1 VCVDH
6 NGRLERTRPE
16 YRGMIRLQC
25 PDRVH
30 HIEDRGDCESDEK
43 HQNSDRS
50 FEVVEGV
57 VKDDLVGGKGGGRS
71 EEGHGAP
78 NSNMSYLIESRN
90 RTYHARAM
98 LGIEKRIEHAKM
110 WDFSSLISCGM

>member
-1 VCVDH
+1 
-6 NGRLERTRPE
+6 
-16 YRGMIRLQC
+16 M
-25 PDRVH
+25 H
-30 HIEDRGDCESDEK
+30 HIEDRGDRESDEK

-50 FEVVEGV
+50 FEVVKGV
-57 VKDDLVGGKGGGRS
+57 VKDDLVGRKGGGGG

-78 NSNMSYLIESRN
+78 NSDMSCVIESRN